1 MNVKDKLMN
10 DFSEKKEDI
19 IDGIKDRLSGDCC
32 DHEDCDNTKDRLDEE
47 CCDHDDCDGFQLDDR
62 VVEKVK
68 EIIKMNKG
76 KGSIL
81 DRVLGKV
88 ISRKLLVFA
97 TATVLLAQYGLDPDT
112 WGLIAI
118 VYIGGQSVIDAA
130 KTWRHGR

>member
-1 MNVKDKLMN
+1 MTIKDKA
-10 DFSEKKEDI
+10 EEI
-19 IDGIKDRLSGDCC
+19 IDGIKEKLDGDCC
-32 DHEDCDNTKDRLDEE
+32 DNEE
-47 CCDHDDCDGFQLDDR
+47 CCDTEDCCDGIQLDDR
-62 VVEKVK
+62 IAERVK
-68 EIIKMNKG
+68 EIIKKNEG

-81 DRVLGKV
+81 DRILGKV
-88 ISRKLLVFA
+88 VSIKLLVFA

>member
-1 MNVKDKLMN
+1 MTIKDKAEEL
-10 DFSEKKEDI
+10 FEGVKERLDS
-19 IDGIKDRLSGDCC
+19 DGI
-32 DHEDCDNTKDRLDEE
+32 
-47 CCDHDDCDGFQLDDR
+47 QIDDR
-62 VVEKVK
+62 IAERVK
-68 EIIKMNKG
+68 EAIKKNEG

-88 ISRKLLVFA
+88 VSRKLLVFA

>member
-1 MNVKDKLMN
+1 MDKEQIKELG
-10 DFSEKKEDI
+10 EKIQDKAGDI
-19 IDGIKDRLSGDCC
+19 VDGIKDRLDGECC
-32 DHEDCDNTKDRLDEE
+32 DHEDHD
-47 CCDHDDCDGFQLDDR
+47 CCIHPEHMIAEKAK
-62 VVEKVK
+62 EKVK
-68 EIIKMNKG
+68 ELAEG

-81 DRVLGKV
+81 DRLLGKV

-130 KTWRHGR
+130 RMWRHGG

>member
-1 MNVKDKLMN
+1 MTIKDKAEEIIEGVK
-10 DFSEKKEDI
+10 EKLDS
-19 IDGIKDRLSGDCC
+19 DGI
-32 DHEDCDNTKDRLDEE
+32 EI
-47 CCDHDDCDGFQLDDR
+47 DDR
-62 VVEKVK
+62 IAERVK
-68 EIIKMNKG
+68 EAIKKNEG

-88 ISRKLLVFA
+88 VSRKLLVFA

>member
-1 MNVKDKLMN
+1 MTIKDKA
-10 DFSEKKEDI
+10 EEI
-19 IDGIKDRLSGDCC
+19 IDGIKEKLDGECC
-32 DHEDCDNTKDRLDEE
+32 DNEDCD
-47 CCDHDDCDGFQLDDR
+47 GIQIDDR
-62 VVEKVK
+62 IAERVK
-68 EIIKMNKG
+68 EAINKNEG